1 MKRLLQNRFEFV
13 FSLLILFL
21 PFSKAIPNIIFA
33 ILLIMV
39 IIDYKKIIIKDLIFS
54 LKILDFLLMFLM
66 LKSLIFGFFIEDFAY
81 YRFFLII
88 ISISI
93 LFLRIKN
100 IRILKQAIL
109 LSVNLSLLFSIYKI
123 GVYYV
128 NYKYLPFNDGWA
140 VNKILILERP
150 YAGFFSL
157 ISIIISLDLFKT
169 KNVYRGLY
177 ILSAIISLFFLF
189 IISARIS
196 ILSLILIGILY
207 FIFYIKKGI
216 KYKIIMILITITIL
230 GSAFL
235 LNQNLAKRFFLKD
248 NYKTSYLI
256 AKNSEPRV
264 VIWSCAKKMVA
275 SKEFND
281 FFGSASYV
289 EIYSKLTSFYGSS
302 IDNIQKRSWFLDQKY
317 NTHNQFLDIYLI
329 GGFICFCVFIL
340 FIVSSFYISRNN
352 FFGLSIMITLTLFLM
367 VENLFQR
374 QFGVFI
380 FIIIYCVYFFKRE
393 INISQNTI
401 I

>member
-13 FSLLILFL
+13 FSLLILVL

-54 LKILDFLLMFLM
+54 LKTLDFLLMFLM

-93 LFLRIKN
+93 FFLRVKN

-123 GVYYV
+123 GIYYV

-157 ISIIISLDLFKT
+157 ISIIVSLDLFKS
-169 KNVYRGLY
+169 KNDYRGLY

-196 ILSLILIGILY
+196 ILSLILVGILY
-207 FIFYIKKGI
+207 FIFFIKKGI
-216 KYKIIMILITITIL
+216 KYKIIMILVTITIL
-230 GSAFL
+230 CSAFL

-264 VIWSCAKKMVA
+264 VIWGCAKKMIT
-275 SKEFND
+275 SKEFNN
-281 FFGSASYV
+281 FFGSESYV
-289 EIYSKLTSFYGSS
+289 EIYSKLTSFYSSS
-302 IDNIQKRSWFLDQKY
+302 IDNIQKRSWFLDQQY
-317 NTHNQFLDIYLI
+317 NTHNQFIDLYLI
-329 GGFICFCVFIL
+329 GGFSCFCVFIL
-340 FIVSSFYISRNN
+340 FLVSSFYISKNN

-374 QFGVFI
+374 QFGVFT
-380 FIIIYCVYFFKRE
+380 FIITYCVYF
-393 INISQNTI
+393 SNTKDTFAKKP
-401 I
+401 